1 MADLAQYIDHTL
13 LKPETT
19 FEDIKRIATEAKDNH
34 FKSVCINPA
43 MVPLA
48 AKELEGSDV
57 LVCTVIGFPLGATN
71 PETKAFEVKN
81 ALANGAKEVDMV
93 INIGALK
100 SGEDALVRADIEA
113 VVQAA
118 NKEALVKV
126 IIETALLTDD
136 EKKTACSLAVE
147 AGADFVKTST
157 GFNGGGATIE
167 DVRLMKEAVGD
178 RAGVKASGGVKDRQT
193 ALALIE
199 AGASRLGASSGVK
212 ILQGET
218 SSENY

>member
-19 FEDIKRIATEAKDNH
+19 FEDIKRITTEAKDNH

-43 MVPLA
+43 MVPFA

-81 ALANGAKEVDMV
+81 AIANGAKEVDMV

-100 SGEDALVRADIEA
+100 SGEDDLVRADIEA

-118 NKEALVKV
+118 NQEALVKV
-126 IIETALLTDD
+126 IIETALLTDK

-167 DVRLMKEAVGD
+167 DVRLMKETVGD
-178 RAGVKASGGVKDRQT
+178 HAGVKASGGVKDRQT